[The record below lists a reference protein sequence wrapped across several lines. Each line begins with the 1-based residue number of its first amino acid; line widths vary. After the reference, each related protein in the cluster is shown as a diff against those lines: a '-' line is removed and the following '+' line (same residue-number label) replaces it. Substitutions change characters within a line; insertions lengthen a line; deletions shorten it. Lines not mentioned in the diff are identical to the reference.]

1 MKQLFLLIGFCLS
14 FGLFAQEK
22 PSVIFSEVMAN
33 PKGLGS
39 LPETEYHLPETEYIE
54 LQNVSDHPISLKGW
68 RFYYDNKGVDLTDI
82 TLPAKGFIV
91 LYYAGREIFVGK
103 DGLHMPLG
111 SPFPDRLN
119 ND

>member
-39 LPETEYHLPETEYIE
+39 LTETEYL
-54 LQNVSDHPISLKGW
+54 
-68 RFYYDNKGVDLTDI
+68 
-82 TLPAKGFIV
+82 
-91 LYYAGREIFVGK
+91 
-103 DGLHMPLG
+103 
-111 SPFPDRLN
+111 
-119 ND
+119 